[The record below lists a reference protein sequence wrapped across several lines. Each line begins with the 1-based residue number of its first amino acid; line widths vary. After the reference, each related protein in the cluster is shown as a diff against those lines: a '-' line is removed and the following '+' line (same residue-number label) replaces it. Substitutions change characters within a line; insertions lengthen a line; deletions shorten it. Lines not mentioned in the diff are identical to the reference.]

1 MKMLETTSEMSNLSQ
16 VKAFICAELETT
28 GLAKDVLHQIRMA
41 VEEIFVNI
49 SEYGYDNSAG
59 PVTISAG
66 TDGKSSAVLVKIADS
81 GLPFD
86 PLENKSPDLT
96 VPIAQRRKGGLGIF
110 MVRRVMDEVSY
121 EYKDGQNILTM
132 IKYI

>member
-1 MKMLETTSEMSNLSQ
+1 
-16 VKAFICAELETT
+16 
-28 GLAKDVLHQIRMA
+28 MA

-49 SEYGYDNSAG
+49 SEYGYDISAG

-66 TDGKSSAVLVKIADS
+66 TDGESSAVLVKIADS

-110 MVRRVMDEVSY
+110 IVRRVMDEVSY